1 MYGKKKSKK
10 EGFMESIMKL
20 KKGGRVKDEGVKKG
34 KPSIRDIIFAKK
46 KKKCPKCDG
55 KGCDKCNGKGYTR

>member
-1 MYGKKKSKK
+1 
-10 EGFMESIMKL
+10 MKL
-20 KKGGRVKDEGVKKG
+20 KDFFKTKGRVKDEGVKKG
-34 KPSIRDIIFAKK
+34 KPSIAEIVGMKKK

>member
-1 MYGKKKSKK
+1 MD
-10 EGFMESIMKL
+10 MEKYFNL

-34 KPSIRDIIFAKK
+34 KPSIAEIVGMKKK